1 MIQSHPMKSWQLYKR
16 NMSILN
22 ISQPSHIMQTRF
34 PHYKGIITNRALN
47 LPLGCGN
54 IRKRDKRIRA
64 GIAAAI
70 TWAALVG
77 LGYAVCFCIG
87 G

>member
-1 MIQSHPMKSWQLYKR
+1 MHPKYTVC
-16 NMSILN
+16 
-22 ISQPSHIMQTRF
+22 QPDPIKTSRT
-34 PHYKGIITNRALN
+34 LN
-47 LPLGCGN
+47 LPLGSGN

-64 GIAAAI
+64 GIFTAL
-70 TWAALVG
+70 TWAALVC